1 MQIEIT
7 RRPDVDDSH
16 LPDSLPP
23 LLRQLYARRGVTHA
37 DQLERSV
44 RALASPAELYG
55 MDGACELLT
64 RALRHNRKIVIVGDF
79 DADGAT
85 STALSVLALRMLGA
99 GRVDFVVPNRFE
111 YGYGLSPEIVE
122 VAAGMGAE
130 LIMTVDNGISSTSG
144 VARANALG
152 IPVLIT
158 DHHLPGRE
166 LPEAAAILNP
176 NQPGCGFPS
185 KHLAGVGVAFYL
197 MLALRAHLRAQ
208 NWFAEQGL
216 AEPNLAGLLDIVA
229 LGTVADVVPL
239 DANNRVLVHQ
249 GLARIRAGQCRPG
262 ILALAEVAG
271 RDPRRLVAT
280 DLAFALG
287 PRLNAAGRLDDMSL
301 GITCLLSDDPMLA
314 RQIASELD
322 SLNRERREIE
332 AGMQQEALAV
342 LDKLA
347 FDEHELPVGIC
358 LYQSDWHQGVIGILA
373 SRIKERYHRPVIAFA
388 DAGGGELKGSARSI
402 AGLHLRDSLEQ
413 LDSREPNLILK
424 FGGHAMAAGLT
435 IREADF
441 PRFAEAFDRQVSASL
456 SAEQLKGVVLSDGV
470 LEADALTLEMAQ
482 LLRDAG
488 PWGQA
493 FPEPAFDGRFA
504 VVQQRLV
511 GQKHLKLAVRHA
523 SGLELDAIAFN
534 IDPQIWP
541 DGEVSEVELVY
552 RLDVN
557 EFRGRQSLQL
567 MVEYLRPLGR
577 R

>member
-1 MQIEIT
+1 MQIQIK
-7 RRPDVDDSH
+7 RRPRVDDSY
-16 LPDSLPP
+16 LPESLPP
-23 LLRQLYARRGVTHA
+23 LLRQLYARRGVTHT

-44 RALASPAELYG
+44 RALASPAELHG
-55 MDGACELLT
+55 MEGACELLT
-64 RALRHNRKIVIVGDF
+64 AALRQNRKVIIVGDF

-122 VAAGMGAE
+122 VAAAMGAE
-130 LIMTVDNGISSTSG
+130 LIITVDNGISSISG
-144 VARANALG
+144 VARANELG

-158 DHHLPGRE
+158 DHHLPGQQ

-197 MLALRAHLRAQ
+197 MLALRTHLREQ
-208 NWFAEQGL
+208 GWFAERGL

-271 RDPRRLVAT
+271 REPHRLVAG
-280 DLAFALG
+280 DLAFSLG

-301 GITCLLSDDPMLA
+301 GITCLLSDELVQA

-322 SLNRERREIE
+322 SLNSERREIE
-332 AGMQQEALAV
+332 ASMQQEALAV

-347 FDEHELPVGIC
+347 LDERQLPVGIC
-358 LYQSDWHQGVIGILA
+358 LYQADWHQGVIGILA

-388 DAGGGELKGSARSI
+388 EAGGGELKGSARSI
-402 AGLHLRDSLEQ
+402 AGLHLRDTLEQ
-413 LDSREPNLILK
+413 LDSQQPDLILK
-424 FGGHAMAAGLT
+424 FGGHAMAAGLS

-441 PRFAEAFDRQVSASL
+441 PRFAEAFDRQVSARL
-456 SAEQLKGVVLSDGV
+456 SAEQLQGVVLSDGA
-470 LEADALTLEMAQ
+470 LEADALTLTTAQ

-493 FPEPAFDGRFA
+493 FPEPAFDGRFHI
-504 VVQQRLV
+504 VQQRLV
-511 GQKHLKLAVRHA
+511 GKKHLKMVVRHA

-534 IDPQIWP
+534 IDPQRWP
-541 DGEVSEVELVY
+541 DGTVTEVELVY

-557 EFRGRQSLQL
+557 AFRGRQSLQL
-567 MVEYLRPLGR
+567 MVEHLRPLGES
-577 R
+577 